1 MRRCAALLLTGALA
15 LPLVAGPALAAEDP
29 TTGYWT
35 RLRAGLPVPV
45 TPPDP
50 VPEGGSWV
58 SADPSGPVSV
68 SAVRAGADPGS
79 LVVGLRLPVADAV
92 GPPAVIVC
100 PTTDRWVPEQG
111 GRLEAAPPADCSAP
125 VETRVEEDVL
135 VVDLPPELQAD
146 VVDLLLSPAEGSAF
160 SLTLERAAAEAVVQA
175 PEQGGSPDQQELA
188 PPPAVLGP
196 PTGFDPGPA
205 FDTGISSPPLDL
217 GAPLPAAEPLLPGP
231 ALPEPDA
238 AGPPPQAAPPA
249 APVELAAA
257 PPVVVD
263 DRSVALLA
271 TALLTMLG
279 VLAVRLALQ
288 PAAAPRRLGG
298 AARLT
303 RPEVAADPVIDSPQ
317 RGVGRF
323 RAVRHRP
330 PVQI

>member
-1 MRRCAALLLTGALA
+1 MRRWPALLLTSALS
-15 LPLVAGPALAAEDP
+15 LPLLAGPVLAAADP
-29 TTGYWT
+29 ETGYWT
-35 RLRAGLPVPV
+35 RLRAGLPVPL

-68 SAVRAGADPGS
+68 TAVRAGADPGS
-79 LVVGLRLPVADAV
+79 LVVGLRLPVGDAV

-125 VETRVEEDVL
+125 VEATVEEDLL

-146 VVDLLLSPAEGSAF
+146 VVDLLLAPAEDSAF
-160 SLTLERAAAEAVVQA
+160 SLTLERATAEAVVQA
-175 PEQGGSPDQQELA
+175 PEPGGPPDQQELA
-188 PPPAVLGP
+188 PPPGVVGP
-196 PTGFDPGPA
+196 PTGVGPG

-217 GAPLPAAEPLLPGP
+217 GAPLPAADPLLPGP
-231 ALPEPDA
+231 ALPEPA
-238 AGPPPQAAPPA
+238 ASVPQPQAAPPA
-249 APVELAAA
+249 RPVELAAA

-263 DRSVALLA
+263 DRPVALLA

-303 RPEVAADPVIDSPQ
+303 RAEVASAPVIDSPQ